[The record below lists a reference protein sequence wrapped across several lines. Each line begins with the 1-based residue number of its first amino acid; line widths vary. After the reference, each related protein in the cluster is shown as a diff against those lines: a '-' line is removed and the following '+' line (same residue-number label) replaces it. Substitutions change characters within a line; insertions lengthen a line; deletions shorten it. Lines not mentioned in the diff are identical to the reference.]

1 MNRLLGKGLKVCNLV
16 FILVMVISLEMSWEV
31 GSITSISAIVKLFFS
46 SGRRLK
52 NGMFME
58 MNRLNILLIVVV
70 MVKSVVSTVLGE
82 VIQVLISSMIVLR
95 VLVASTIASTNI
107 LVVVHNLRIL
117 DVSLMI
123 VFSQSIVQSGCVI
136 TILSGPE
143 VGIIFVHV
151 AVVTLEACLIH
162 DLL

>member
-1 MNRLLGKGLKVCNLV
+1 MSWLLGEGLEVCKLV

-31 GSITSISAIVKLFFS
+31 GSIARVTTIVKLFFS
-46 SGRRLK
+46 SGGRLED
-52 NGMFME
+52 GMLVE
-58 MNRLNILLIVVV
+58 MNGLDIMLMIVV
-70 MVKSVVSTVLGE
+70 MVKSVMSIMLGV
-82 VIQVLISSMIVLR
+82 VIQVLIIFMIVLR
-95 VLVASTIASTNI
+95 VLVATTKASTNI
-107 LVVVHNLRIL
+107 LVVVQNLSIL

-123 VFSQSIVQSGCVI
+123 VFSQSIVQSGCVF

-151 AVVTLEACLIH
+151 TVVTLVTCFIH